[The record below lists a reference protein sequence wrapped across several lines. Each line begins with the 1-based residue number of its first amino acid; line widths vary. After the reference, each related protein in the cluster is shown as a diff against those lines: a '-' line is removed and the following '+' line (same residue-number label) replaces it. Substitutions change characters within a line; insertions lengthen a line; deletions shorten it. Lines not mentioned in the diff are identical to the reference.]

1 MRLRRENTMQRKV
14 PVRELAIGMFVEDL
28 DRPWIDT
35 PFLIQGFLIED
46 EEQLAQLKAH
56 CQWVIVN
63 AMRSTGDAYAAPAAA
78 DVAVQRAPGGS
89 TDPNILVNRKAAPP
103 SANAQQPSAPQAP
116 KRVVSVKPVK
126 NYEPQHEQLIRYADK
141 PAAPQSDSG
150 APTGPPVKKSAPA
163 PRPREDRQSLWGQLR
178 ESVGGLFSREPG
190 SSETPTKAESSTVA
204 PAPRTVT
211 SKRPAF
217 VPETVVLTI
226 YEDAVPVEEETRK
239 ATGAFDRAHRLLES
253 VVEDIRAGNALAT
266 ETVQP
271 VINDMV
277 DSMTRN
283 PDAMMWVAKMREKD
297 IDLYG
302 HGLSVAV
309 SLVAFGRHLGYP
321 KEQLSQLGMVGFL
334 LDVGKIKLPRELL
347 EKNARLT
354 PAEYA
359 IMREHVKLG
368 LDILAE
374 MPLLES
380 TIVTGVAQHHERLD
394 GSGYPQGLR
403 SDEISVFGRMAA
415 IADTFAALTRER
427 PYAEAV
433 SPHEALQ
440 KLSNWGGTQFQMEMV
455 EQFIQSIG
463 VFPVGSLVELSN
475 GEVAVVVTHNK
486 HKRLRPKV
494 LVIADSG
501 KQLREQ
507 PKMIDLIFDTSE
519 RPVYIRRGLPA
530 NAYGIDPREY
540 YLA

>member
-1 MRLRRENTMQRKV
+1 MQRKI

-63 AMRSTGDAYAAPAAA
+63 AMRSTGDAYAAPAAV
-78 DVAVQRAPGGS
+78 DIAVQRAPGGS
-89 TDPNILVNRKAAPP
+89 AEPNILVSRKATPPIAGSPPPLAPL
-103 SANAQQPSAPQAP
+103 AP
-116 KRVVSVKPVK
+116 KRAVSVKPVR
-126 NYEPQHEQLIRYADK
+126 NFEPQHEQLIRYADK
-141 PAAPQSDSG
+141 PASSRSDTSVSVG
-150 APTGPPVKKSAPA
+150 QPA
-163 PRPREDRQSLWGQLR
+163 KRPALTSRPKEDRQSLWGQLR
-178 ESVGGLFSREPG
+178 DSVGGLFSREPG
-190 SSETPTKAESSTVA
+190 SPAALERSEAKPTLA
-204 PAPRTVT
+204 PEKPLP
-211 SKRPAF
+211 SKRPGF

-226 YEDAVPVEEETRK
+226 YEDSVPVEEETRK

-253 VVEDIRAGNALAT
+253 VVDDIRADKALAT

-271 VINDMV
+271 VIDDMV

-321 KEQLSQLGMVGFL
+321 KGQLSQLGMVGFL

-347 EKNARLT
+347 EKHTRLT
-354 PAEYA
+354 PAEYS
-359 IMREHVKLG
+359 IMREHVQLG
-368 LDILAE
+368 LDILSQ

-380 TIVTGVAQHHERLD
+380 AIVTGVAQHHERLD
-394 GSGYPQGLR
+394 GSGYPMGLR
-403 SDEISVFGRMAA
+403 AEEISVFGRMAA

-507 PKMIDLIFDTSE
+507 PKMIDLIYDTSE
-519 RPVYIRRGLPA
+519 RPVYIRRGLPT

>member
-1 MRLRRENTMQRKV
+1 MQRKL
-14 PVRELAIGMFVEDL
+14 PVQELAIGMFVEDL

-46 EEQLAQLKAH
+46 EEQLGQLRQH
-56 CQWVIVN
+56 CKWAIVN
-63 AMRSTGDAYAAPAAA
+63 VMRSTGDALPPSGASTATRSSTAAAPQGQTEPKVLLHRVARPVASGTSRPASASSAPAATSA
-78 DVAVQRAPGGS
+78 SRRAAEP
-89 TDPNILVNRKAAPP
+89 TPP
-103 SANAQQPSAPQAP
+103 SHLQERFIQYQ
-116 KRVVSVKPVK
+116 
-126 NYEPQHEQLIRYADK
+126 DK
-141 PAAPQSDSG
+141 STLMGDGSRSPPG
-150 APTGPPVKKSAPA
+150 VPPTRG
-163 PRPREDRQSLWGQLR
+163 DRQSLWGQLR
-178 ESVGGLFSREPG
+178 NSVSGLFAREGDAADGNATDPA
-190 SSETPTKAESSTVA
+190 TA
-204 PAPRTVT
+204 PPSPAVPLPA
-211 SKRPAF
+211 KRPAF
-217 VPETVVLTI
+217 VPETVVLTV
-226 YEDAVPVEEETRK
+226 YEDAVSVEVEARK

-253 VVEDIRAGNALAT
+253 VVADIRAGKALST

-271 VINDMV
+271 VIDDMV
-277 DSMTRN
+277 ESMTRN

-334 LDVGKIKLPRELL
+334 LDVGKVKLPKQIL
-347 EKNARLT
+347 EKNARLS
-354 PAEYA
+354 PAEYS

-368 LDILAE
+368 LDILAD
-374 MPLLES
+374 MPLMHPG
-380 TIVTGVAQHHERLD
+380 IVEGVAQHHERLD
-394 GSGYPQGLR
+394 GSGYPGALR
-403 SDEISVFGRMAA
+403 GDQISVFGRMAA
-415 IADTFAALTRER
+415 IADTYAALTRER

-475 GEVAVVVTHNK
+475 GDVAVVVTHNK

-494 LVIADSG
+494 LVIADG
-501 KQLREQ
+501 NKHLRDA
-507 PKMIDLIFDTSE
+507 PVMLDLIYDVSD

-530 NAYGIDPREY
+530 NAYGIDAREFY
-540 YLA
+540 IS